1 MSREITKIE
10 RDTPRKAR
18 RDKGLTQSDVAAIIG
33 VNQRLIFRMESEDIQ
48 VSERLWKSVIKNYG
62 VNLKESASIE
72 LLNIYQEDAEM
83 VWLLL
88 EEYGSQIPATAIKA
102 IKDIC

>member
-10 RDTPRKAR
+10 RDTLRKAR

-33 VNQRLIFRMESEDIQ
+33 VNQSLISRMESGDIQ

-62 VNLKESASIE
+62 VNLEERASIE

-83 VWLLL
+83 VRLLI
-88 EEYGSQIPATAIKA
+88 EE
-102 IKDIC
+102 